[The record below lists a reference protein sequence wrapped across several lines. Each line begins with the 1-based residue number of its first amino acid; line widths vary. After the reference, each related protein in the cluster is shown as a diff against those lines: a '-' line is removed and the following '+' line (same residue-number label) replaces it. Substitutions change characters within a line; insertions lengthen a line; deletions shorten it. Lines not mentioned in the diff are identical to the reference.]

1 MEWASCPVKRSSVE
15 RKELLNRSR
24 VGLRRGAGAV
34 LVSLVLAAQARA
46 AAASPS
52 DVLGFEVVATDW
64 SASSGT
70 VSSSNVHSQGNLAL
84 GLRNFSYSELVSA
97 PLATLSGVS
106 AELAIDVR
114 PPISPPWGELQVFVS
129 SPTLNLTNAW
139 VGIVSLIGLPANTFS
154 ELRIAVP
161 PAIEQA
167 LKGSYSDLRF
177 KVVLNVPHATSDWLL
192 DDLHFTGE
200 SAPDCA
206 EGSAYTLLISGEQG
220 VDPTHV
226 ENMRCTF
233 YEVYPL
239 LAARFN
245 PGARTTV
252 GMIFTDEPGVAW
264 AWEGNTYYNKSFLAS
279 APLDSD
285 VVVHETMHIVQEGY
299 TGEVPGWIIEGTAD
313 YVRDAY
319 GLYNAENGWSIPTGY
334 GYGQHYRNGYGDAA
348 AFFKWI
354 DAHYRQGQ
362 LPVADALD
370 DIMRQGRYSEQA
382 FIDLTGHDVD
392 DLWLEYSAGAAPEP
406 AASGVIVFEHSGFG
420 GADFTLA
427 PGNYDSTDLRARGM
441 NDRISSLVVPSGFS
455 VTVYTDDFSGP
466 SAVYS
471 ADQSYVG
478 DALNDRISSIVIE

>member
-1 MEWASCPVKRSSVE
+1 MSGVE
-15 RKELLNRSR
+15 RNREMLNRGR
-24 VGLRRGAGAV
+24 VLLSRGASAV
-34 LVSLVLAAQARA
+34 LVSLVLAAHPQV
-46 AAASPS
+46 ASASEES
-52 DVLGFEVVATDW
+52 DVLGFEAVTGW
-64 SASSGT
+64 SASSGA
-70 VSSSNVHSQGNLAL
+70 VSSSTVRSQGNRAL

-97 PLATLSGVS
+97 PLSTLRGVS
-106 AELAIDVR
+106 SEIAIDVR
-114 PPISPPWGELQVFVS
+114 PPVSPPWGELQVFVT

-139 VGIVSLIGLPANTFS
+139 VGVVSLIGLPANTFS
-154 ELRIAVP
+154 ELRLPVP

-167 LKGSYSDLRF
+167 LKGSYSDLRI
-177 KVVLNVPHATSDWLL
+177 KVVLNVPYATSHWVL
-192 DDLHFTGE
+192 DDLHFSGDG
-200 SAPDCA
+200 APDCA

-220 VDPTHV
+220 VDPAHV
-226 ENMRCTF
+226 ETMRCTF

-245 PGARTTV
+245 PDARTTV

-264 AWEGNTYYNKSFLAS
+264 AWEGDTYYNKSFLAS

-319 GLYNAENGWSIPTGY
+319 GLYNEENGWSIPTGY

-370 DIMRQGRYSEQA
+370 DIMRQGQYSEQTFVA
-382 FIDLTGHDVD
+382 LTGHDVD
-392 DLWLEYSAGAAPEP
+392 DLWFEYSGGAAPQP
-406 AASGVIVFEHSGFG
+406 AASGVIVFQDRDFAGD
-420 GADFTLA
+420 DFTLA
-427 PGNYDSTDLRARGM
+427 PGTYSSTDLRARGF
-441 NDRISSLVVPSGFS
+441 NDRISSLIVPSGFT
-455 VTVYTDDFSGP
+455 VTVYDDDFSGA

-471 ADQSYVG
+471 ADQVYVG
-478 DALNDRISSIVIE
+478 DALNDKISSIVIQ